1 MSEYEGELPA
11 PAPEGLALG
20 AYGHHA
26 LGLNDVNVA
35 DFGVGE
41 TSTEKKSKR
50 LDKNVK
56 STKRS
61 FGEKHS
67 GLKAEPDHSD
77 DESEG
82 KVFWP

>member
-11 PAPEGLALG
+11 PTPEGLALG
-20 AYGHHA
+20 AFGHHA
-26 LGLNDVNVA
+26 LGLNDVA

-41 TSTEKKSKR
+41 TSTETKSKR

-61 FGEKHS
+61 FGEKPS
-67 GLKAEPDHSD
+67 GLKAEPDHPE

-82 KVFWP
+82 KVF